1 MCICRQP
8 ACLPL
13 YRCDTGQIREDFSA
27 YRRFQ
32 ETFSERI
39 ALSFEKLAFAQFEAA
54 ITKILEQKQ
63 DEMTRMK
70 TVHRQPTGSSSR
82 TLPQYSATLDGHHN
96 AVVKSDETAFQKRY
110 ECRLGCNCAC
120 HVKWQFTSPY
130 LIQSLLGELTI
141 HWRSQKP
148 MVRCNCSGHKGLAI
162 IYRFP
167 NFLLQRYFS
176 MVLQTTLLDGPEL
189 LLRVP
194 RVLPWTHLLWRYS
207 VCGDLM
213 AIKRMY
219 ADRIASPFDVD
230 PAGRNVLLYASK
242 QQNVEVT
249 EFLLNQKAD
258 PDQAD
263 SLGRVPSE
271 RLLKRSFGGMYGEQG
286 SIVMRRILNS
296 REDEFEFGTLHR
308 IVLGLEFKALQSVLD
323 ATTDT
328 IDRPDSMGRTA
339 LFWAV
344 IRDNVEHVGL
354 LLDYGA
360 DVNAKD
366 NHGFAP
372 IDVVRGPV
380 VCKQLLDAGAI
391 NNVNSQ
397 NYHHSSLHEQ
407 VIENGNADVVS
418 SMAAAGWDI
427 DIKDH
432 DHETPLLNAI
442 YAGHTEVVNRL
453 VELGANVNNANLSSR
468 DSALH
473 FAAAFD
479 RPVILK
485 LLFEKGA
492 DPGALD
498 CNGRNVAHCA
508 AMKGSTELIK
518 IMTAAKL
525 TDLDLWSTDYE
536 GKTPGDYMSE
546 RIVLTDMEV
555 GVHEAWEE
563 LVAALTSP
571 PPAYDSPVS
580 DEISERVIELVD
592 AIEEDLEKVV
602 WPKVPGA
609 FPIDTVRKA
618 GVCAA

>member
-1 MCICRQP
+1 MLTP
-8 ACLPL
+8 H
-13 YRCDTGQIREDFSA
+13 RCETGQIREDFSA
-27 YRRFQ
+27 YRTFQ
-32 ETFSERI
+32 ESVSDRL
-39 ALSFEKLAFAQFEAA
+39 ALSFEKLAFSQFEVA
-54 ITKILEQKQ
+54 ITNILEQKQ
-63 DEMTRMK
+63 DEMTRRK
-70 TVHRQPTGSSSR
+70 SGQRRPSGSSYR
-82 TLPQYSATLDGHHN
+82 TLPQYSTSLDGRNN
-96 AVVKSDETAFQKRY
+96 AVVKSDGTTFQKRY
-110 ECRLGCNCAC
+110 ECRPGCNCAC
-120 HVKWQFTSPY
+120 HVKWQFISPN
-130 LIQSLLGELTI
+130 LIHSLLGELTI

-148 MVRCNCSGHKGLAI
+148 KLQCNCSGHKGLAI

-176 MVLQTTLLDGPEL
+176 MVIQTTFLDGPEL
-189 LLRVP
+189 VLRVP

-219 ADRIASPFDVD
+219 ADRLASPHDVD
-230 PAGRNVLLYASK
+230 PSGRNALLYASK
-242 QQNVEVT
+242 QQNVELP

-271 RLLKRSFGGMYGEQG
+271 RLLQRSFGGMYGEQG

-296 REDEFEFGTLHR
+296 SEDEFEFGTLHR
-308 IVLGLEFKALQSVLD
+308 IVLGLEFKDLQSVLD

-328 IDRPDSMGRTA
+328 INKPDCMGRTA

-344 IRDNVEHVGL
+344 IRDNAEHVGL
-354 LLDYGA
+354 LLDYSA

-366 NHGFAP
+366 NHGFTP
-372 IDVVRGPV
+372 IDVVRAPT

-391 NNVNSQ
+391 NNVNSK

-418 SMAAAGWDI
+418 CMAAAGWEI

-432 DHETPLLNAI
+432 DSETPLLNAI
-442 YAGHTEVVNRL
+442 YAGHTEIVKRL
-453 VELGANVNNANLSSR
+453 VELGANLNNANISSR

-479 RPVILK
+479 RPAILK
-485 LLFEKGA
+485 LLFDNGA
-492 DPGALD
+492 DCGALD

-518 IMTAAKL
+518 IMTAAQL
-525 TDLDLWSTDYE
+525 TDLDLWAMDYE
-536 GKTPGDYMSE
+536 GKTPGGYMSE
-546 RIVLTDMEV
+546 RIVLTDFEV

-563 LVAALTSP
+563 LVATLASP
-571 PPAYDSPVS
+571 PQAYASPTS
-580 DEISERVIELVD
+580 EEISERVVELVD
-592 AIEEDLEKVV
+592 AIEEDLENMV

-609 FPIDTVRKA
+609 FPLDTGPKL
-618 GVCAA
+618 GVCVA